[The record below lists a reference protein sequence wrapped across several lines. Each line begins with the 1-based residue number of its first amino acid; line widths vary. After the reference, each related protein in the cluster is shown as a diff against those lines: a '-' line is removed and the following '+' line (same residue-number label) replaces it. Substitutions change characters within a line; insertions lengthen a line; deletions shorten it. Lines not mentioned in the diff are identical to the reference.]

1 MTPDSDTNN
10 IDRDN
15 TNYSDSSSDE
25 DLDTVDYQKDN
36 TEDDE

>member
-10 IDRDN
+10 IGRDN
-15 TNYSDSSSDE
+15 TNYSDSSGDE